1 MTRSL
6 GSIKHRA
13 QLMATQPIPQQ
24 ESLEQQLVQ
33 LVSERLLETQPG
45 FNADSNLYDN
55 GLDSMAIMQLLILIE
70 EEYGVALPES
80 ELTRQNFS
88 TVRGVAGLIR
98 ARTSASTG
106 G

>member
-1 MTRSL
+1 LTPPNASF
-6 GSIKHRA
+6 KHRP

-45 FNADSNLYDN
+45 FDADSNLYDS

-88 TVRGVAGLIR
+88 TVRSVAGLIR
-98 ARTSASTG
+98 ARTAPSAEG
-106 G
+106 

>member
-1 MTRSL
+1 
-6 GSIKHRA
+6 
-13 QLMATQPIPQQ
+13 MATQPIPQQ
-24 ESLEQQLVQ
+24 EPLEQQLVR

-45 FNADSNLYDN
+45 FDADSNLYDS

-70 EEYGVALPES
+70 EEYGVSLPES

-98 ARTSASTG
+98 ARAASAAEG
-106 G
+106 

>member
-1 MTRSL
+1 
-6 GSIKHRA
+6 
-13 QLMATQPIPQQ
+13 MATQPIPRQV
-24 ESLEQQLVQ
+24 SLEQQLVQ

-45 FNADSNLYDN
+45 FDAASNLYES

-88 TVRGVAGLIR
+88 TVRSVAGLIR
-98 ARTSASTG
+98 ARIAPSAEG
-106 G
+106 

>member
-1 MTRSL
+1 
-6 GSIKHRA
+6 
-13 QLMATQPIPQQ
+13 
-24 ESLEQQLVQ
+24 LEQQLVQ

-45 FNADSNLYDN
+45 FDVDSNLYES

-88 TVRGVAGLIR
+88 TVRSVAGLIR
-98 ARTSASTG
+98 ARLTPSVEG
-106 G
+106 

>member
-1 MTRSL
+1 MAS
-6 GSIKHRA
+6 SKHRA

-45 FNADSNLYDN
+45 FDADSNLYES
-55 GLDSMAIMQLLILIE
+55 GLGSMAIMQFLFLIE

-98 ARTSASTG
+98 ARTAPSIEG
-106 G
+106 

>member
-1 MTRSL
+1 MTPFQT
-6 GSIKHRA
+6 SIKHRA

-45 FNADSNLYDN
+45 FNADSNLYDS
-55 GLDSMAIMQLLILIE
+55 GLDSMAIMQLLILLE
-70 EEYGVALPES
+70 EEYGVAVPES

-88 TVRGVAGLIR
+88 TVRSVARLVR
-98 ARTSASTG
+98 ARTTPSAEG
-106 G
+106 

>member
-1 MTRSL
+1 M
-6 GSIKHRA
+6 
-13 QLMATQPIPQQ
+13 
-24 ESLEQQLVQ
+24 EQQLVQ

-45 FNADSNLYDN
+45 FDVDSNLYES

-88 TVRGVAGLIR
+88 TVRSVAGLIR
-98 ARTSASTG
+98 ARLTPSVEG
-106 G
+106 

>member
-1 MTRSL
+1 MTHPKA
-6 GSIKHRA
+6 SIKHRA

-24 ESLEQQLVQ
+24 ESLENQLVQ

-45 FNADSNLYDN
+45 FDADSNLYES
-55 GLDSMAIMQLLILIE
+55 GLDSMAIMHLLILIE

-88 TVRGVAGLIR
+88 TVRSVAGLIR
-98 ARTSASTG
+98 ARTSPSAEG
-106 G
+106 

>member
-1 MTRSL
+1 
-6 GSIKHRA
+6 
-13 QLMATQPIPQQ
+13 MATQPIPQQ
-24 ESLEQQLVQ
+24 GTLEQQLVQ

-45 FNADSNLYDN
+45 FGVDSNLYDS

-88 TVRGVAGLIR
+88 TVRGVASLIR
-98 ARTSASTG
+98 ARTAPSAEG
-106 G
+106 

>member
-1 MTRSL
+1 
-6 GSIKHRA
+6 
-13 QLMATQPIPQQ
+13 MAIQPIPQQ

-45 FNADSNLYDN
+45 FNADSNLYDS
-55 GLDSMAIMQLLILIE
+55 GLDSMAIMQLLILLE

-88 TVRGVAGLIR
+88 TVRGVAALIR
-98 ARTSASTG
+98 ARAARSA
-106 G
+106 